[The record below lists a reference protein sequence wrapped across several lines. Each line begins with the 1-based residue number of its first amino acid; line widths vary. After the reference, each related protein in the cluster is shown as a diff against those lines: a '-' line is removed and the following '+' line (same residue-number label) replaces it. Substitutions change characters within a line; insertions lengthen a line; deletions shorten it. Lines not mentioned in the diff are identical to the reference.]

1 MSNESMSNEP
11 MTNGPKTN
19 EFELDSLL
27 KKMADDHQPELPS
40 PGLIWWRAQ
49 ILKKQG
55 QNFGGGTLGLRQIA
69 FRITEIGK
77 AFLQVQRNGVID
89 FRTHAAFFQK
99 LTQLVPLLHAYH
111 ILMKDVMG
119 LRTGLEQHHRGG

>member
-1 MSNESMSNEP
+1 MSNEP

-49 ILKKQG
+49 ILRKQ
-55 QNFGGGTLGLRQIA
+55 QEKERIERPMVIMRSVAAAACLIA
-69 FRITEIGK
+69 FFVLLAGNWRQFQSMNWLLLPLGIMVL
-77 AFLQVQRNGVID
+77 AVVSLVSVVLL
-89 FRTHAAFFQK
+89 FRSPAK
-99 LTQLVPLLHAYH
+99 
-111 ILMKDVMG
+111 G
-119 LRTGLEQHHRGG
+119 